1 MIDRLIKPTVLPAH
15 NVAVG
20 LVFIPGVGHRVG
32 TWDGIEMRHMSPAA
46 AHRTARE
53 LDESPLA
60 TELAPVIAALRG
72 VADELQELA
81 AMPVEGNA

>member
-1 MIDRLIKPTVLPAH
+1 MIERLINPTVLPEH

-20 LVFIPGVGHRVG
+20 LVYIPGVGHRVG

-53 LDESPLA
+53 LQESTLA
-60 TELAPVIAALRG
+60 TELAPVIAALHG
-72 VADELQELA
+72 AADGLQGLA